1 MIEEN
6 STLQRTEVTLTQN
19 SLNYL
24 SEIGKWSMFFA
35 ILGFIGIALMILV
48 GFFAGTIFSALPES
62 SEMPI
67 PGFLFGLI
75 YIVLGG
81 VYYLPMKY
89 LYNFASK
96 ISVAIRK
103 KEAPLLEESL
113 LNLKAHYKFMGIM
126 YIVVFSLYIFIAV
139 GAIITAMFV

>member
-1 MIEEN
+1 MEEN
-6 STLQRTEVTLTQN
+6 STIQKTEVRLTQN

-35 ILGFIGIALMILV
+35 VLGFIGIALMIIV
-48 GFFAGTIFSALPES
+48 GFFAGTIFSKLPSS

-96 ISVAIRK
+96 ISSAVRK

-113 LNLKAHYKFMGIM
+113 MNLKAHYKFMGIM
-126 YIVVFSLYIFIAV
+126 YIVVISLYIFVAI
-139 GAIITAMFV
+139 GALITALFA

>member
-1 MIEEN
+1 MEEN
-6 STLQRTEVTLTQN
+6 LTTQKTEVSLTQN

-35 ILGFIGIALMILV
+35 ILGFIGIALMIIV

-96 ISVAIRK
+96 ISAAVRT

-113 LNLKAHYKFMGIM
+113 MNLKAHYKFMGIM
-126 YIVVFSLYIFIAV
+126 YIVVFSLYIFIAI
-139 GAIITAMFV
+139 GAVVASLFI

>member
-1 MIEEN
+1 MEEN
-6 STLQRTEVTLTQN
+6 STIQKTAITLTQN

-35 ILGFIGIALMILV
+35 ILGFIGIALMIFV

-96 ISVAIRK
+96 ISTGVRK
-103 KEAPLLEESL
+103 KDEAILEESL
-113 LNLKAHYKFMGIM
+113 MNLKAHYKFMGIM
-126 YIVVFSLYIFIAV
+126 YIVVFSLYIFVAV
-139 GAIITAMFV
+139 GALITALFA

>member
-1 MIEEN
+1 MEEN
-6 STLQRTEVTLTQN
+6 STIQKTEVTLTQN

-35 ILGFIGIALMILV
+35 VLGFIGIALMIIV
-48 GFFAGTIFSALPES
+48 GFFAGTIFSALPAS

-89 LYNFASK
+89 LYNLASK
-96 ISVAIRK
+96 ISTGVRK
-103 KEAPLLEESL
+103 KDEAILEESL
-113 LNLKAHYKFMGIM
+113 MNLKAHYKFMGIM
-126 YIVVFSLYIFIAV
+126 YIAIFSLYILVAI
-139 GAIITAMFV
+139 GALITALFA

>member
-1 MIEEN
+1 MEEN
-6 STLQRTEVTLTQN
+6 STIQKTEITLTQN
-19 SLNYL
+19 SINYL

-48 GFFAGTIFSALPES
+48 GFFAGTIFSALPQGNA
-62 SEMPI
+62 MPI

-75 YIVLGG
+75 YIILGG

-89 LYNFASK
+89 LYNFAAK
-96 ISVAIRK
+96 ISIAVRK

-113 LNLKAHYKFMGIM
+113 MNLKSHYKFMGIM
-126 YIVVFSLYIFIAV
+126 YIVIFSLYIFIAI
-139 GAIITAMFV
+139 GAIIASLFL